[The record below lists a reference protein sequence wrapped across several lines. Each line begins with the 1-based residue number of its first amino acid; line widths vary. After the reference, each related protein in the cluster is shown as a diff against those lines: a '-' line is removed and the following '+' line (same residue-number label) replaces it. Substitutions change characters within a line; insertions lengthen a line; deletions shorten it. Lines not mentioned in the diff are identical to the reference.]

1 MTWISTKQIIE
12 DLGLKSKPDD
22 YDGLKRELRTKL
34 AEIHPDKNGGAFSS
48 LEDEE
53 LYNQISSAYEFVNLT
68 CRESTALIPVTQL
81 PAIIKAVKD
90 AQLAPTEHQVGQLR
104 AECREESRLDTHNR
118 YALPRIGSGVF
129 AAICASLFTFSGSLA
144 KHPVLGSLAQN
155 MTVQVL
161 LLVMAAYAGIF
172 FLMTWIRER
181 KEEELIDYL
190 MSETARREI
199 FHHIMFHIHHAD
211 GNDST
216 SRQFSIRDVMEVI
229 EERWGGRR
237 RYSSSPFIFLS
248 VFLGSRGIKP
258 SLIEKIAQIH
268 LLEMEKRGAIH
279 RIEAPSMD
287 LVYEFDDKLIT

>member
-1 MTWISTKQIIE
+1 MTWTSTKQIIE
-12 DLGLKSKPDD
+12 HLGLKSKHDD

-34 AEIHPDKNGGAFSS
+34 AEMHPDKNGGAFSS
-48 LEDEE
+48 PEDEE
-53 LYNQISSAYEFVNLT
+53 LYNRISSAYEFVNLA

-90 AQLAPTEHQVGQLR
+90 AQLASTEHQVAQLR
-104 AECREESRLDTHNR
+104 AECLEESRLDTHNR

-129 AAICASLFTFSGSLA
+129 ATICASLFTFSGSLA
-144 KHPVLGSLAQN
+144 KHPILGSLAEN
-155 MTVQVL
+155 MIVQISL
-161 LLVMAAYAGIF
+161 LMMSAYAGIF

-199 FHHIMFHIHHAD
+199 FHYIMSHMHLAD
-211 GNDST
+211 RNESKA
-216 SRQFSIRDVMEVI
+216 RRFSIMDVMKVI
-229 EERWGGRR
+229 EEHWGGHR
-237 RYSSSPFIFLS
+237 RYISSPLIFLS
-248 VFLGSRGIKP
+248 VFLGNRGIKP

-279 RIEAPSMD
+279 RIETPSMD
-287 LVYEFDDKLIT
+287 LVYEFEDGLVM